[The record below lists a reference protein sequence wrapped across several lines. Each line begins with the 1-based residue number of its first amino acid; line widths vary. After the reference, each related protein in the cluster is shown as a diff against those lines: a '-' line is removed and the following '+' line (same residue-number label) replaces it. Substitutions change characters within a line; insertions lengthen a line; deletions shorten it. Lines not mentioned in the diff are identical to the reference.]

1 MKFLKTFFIL
11 AFALLVY
18 NTTLAQ
24 QIPVLE
30 LYHGRDCPHCHKELA
45 WLPELQAMYPDLK
58 VEKYEVWYDA
68 ANQQR
73 FDKRMQSLG
82 QKASGVP
89 TNIINDEVVVGFD
102 KEAILAL
109 MQKHY
114 GSPQKQPQPQSPKV
128 EELKVEELKEPWY
141 KKLFFWRKKTNEQA
155 TESAL
160 AETLKPTEI
169 QVKLGTAVPDF
180 SAPVLLADDSEAV
193 WRLSEQRG
201 KWVLLFFY
209 PKDKTFVCPTEIR
222 EMVAAK
228 AEFERLGVEVVLA
241 SADTLDS
248 HAEWR
253 PDVGGEDLTYAWMS
267 DTNNKVAKLLNIYDA
282 EKDVPLRGTFLIDP
296 EGKLQFQM
304 TTNSLVGRNIDEIV
318 RVIEANQTGELCP
331 ANWKK
336 GEETLGEEPE

>member
-1 MKFLKTFFIL
+1 MKFLKTFFAL
-11 AFALLVY
+11 SLALLVY

-24 QIPVLE
+24 KIPVLE

-45 WLPELQAMYPDLK
+45 WLPELEEMYPDLK
-58 VEKYEVWYDA
+58 IESYEVWYDA

-89 TNIINDEVVVGFD
+89 TNIINNEVVVGFD

-114 GSPQKQPQPQSPKV
+114 GSPQQKPKPELPKV
-128 EELKVEELKEPWY
+128 EHLKEPWY

-155 TESAL
+155 TESVL
-160 AETLKPTEI
+160 VETPKLTEP
-169 QVKLGTAVPDF
+169 QVKLGATVPDF
-180 SAPVLLADDSEAV
+180 SAPVLLADDSESV
-193 WRLSEQRG
+193 WRLSEQRD

-241 SADTLDS
+241 SADSLDS
-248 HAEWR
+248 HSEWR

-267 DTNNKVAKLLNIYDA
+267 DADNKVAKLLNIYD
-282 EKDVPLRGTFLIDP
+282 EDKDVPLRGTFLIDP

-304 TTNSLVGRNIDEIV
+304 TTNTLVGRNIDEIV

>member
-24 QIPVLE
+24 KIPVLE

-89 TNIINDEVVVGFD
+89 TNIINDEVIVGFD
-102 KEAILAL
+102 KDSIIAL
-109 MQKHY
+109 MKKHY
-114 GSPQKQPQPQSPKV
+114 GSPQIKV
-128 EELKVEELKEPWY
+128 TPVKAEANKAPWY
-141 KKLFFWRKKTNEQA
+141 KKLFFWRKPIIENTETVSAESEQK
-155 TESAL
+155 SAEQKVGVGKML
-160 AETLKPTEI
+160 
-169 QVKLGTAVPDF
+169 PDF
-180 SAPVLLADDSEAV
+180 TAPVLLADDSEAE
-193 WRLSEQRG
+193 WKLSDNLG

-209 PKDKTFVCPTEIR
+209 PKDRTFVCPTEIR

-241 SADTLDS
+241 SADSLES
-248 HAEWR
+248 HSDWR
-253 PDVGGEDLTYAWMS
+253 PDVGGDDLTYPWMS
-267 DTNNKVAKLLNIYDA
+267 DTDNNVAKLLNIYDA
-282 EKDVPLRGTFLIDP
+282 ENDVPMRGTFLIDP

-331 ANWKK
+331 ANWNK
-336 GEETLGEEPE
+336 GEETLGEELE

>member
-1 MKFLKTFFIL
+1 MKLLFKKPTLTVLMTLLLIST
-11 AFALLVY
+11 AFAQRMP
-18 NTTLAQ
+18 T
-24 QIPVLE
+24 LE

-45 WLPELQAMYPDLK
+45 WLPDLQAMYPDLK

-89 TNIINDEVVVGFD
+89 TNIINDEVIVGFD
-102 KEAILAL
+102 KESILAL
-109 MQKHY
+109 MKKHY
-114 GSPQKQPQPQSPKV
+114 GNPQAKSQPL
-128 EELKVEELKEPWY
+128 LKTEKAKEPWY
-141 KKLFFWRKKTNEQA
+141 KKLFFWRKTAPETTETVPAEIEPKAAESEVTIGKT
-155 TESAL
+155 L
-160 AETLKPTEI
+160 
-169 QVKLGTAVPDF
+169 PDF
-180 SAPVLLADDSEAV
+180 TAPVLLADDSEAE
-193 WRLSEQRG
+193 WKLSDNLG

-209 PKDKTFVCPTEIR
+209 PKDRTFVCPTEIR

-241 SADTLDS
+241 SADSLES

-253 PDVGGEDLTYAWMS
+253 PDVGGEDLTYPWMS
-267 DTNNKVAKLLNIYDA
+267 DTGNKVAKLLNIYDV
-282 EKDVPLRGTFLIDP
+282 ENDVPLRGTFLIDP